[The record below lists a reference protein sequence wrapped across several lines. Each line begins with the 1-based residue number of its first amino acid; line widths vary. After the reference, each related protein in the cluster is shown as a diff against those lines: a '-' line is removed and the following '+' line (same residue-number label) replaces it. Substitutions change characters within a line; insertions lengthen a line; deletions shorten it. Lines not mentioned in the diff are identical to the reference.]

1 VANASP
7 RDARAGFDI
16 YRSAGGHISLDELNA
31 RLYEAGYGPVH
42 QRSLT
47 HYRNLTNAGYSR
59 YIPINRFDV
68 ARAADPYGDPS
79 SNARY
84 SYEKA
89 DQGVSVVFAKSN
101 KLMETYGRATEIGE
115 VGALLRFEEREVID
129 GLRKLKPQ
137 PGDMVTVRYL
147 ELGRTFGGTV
157 VEADVK
163 SDPAVVEIEYGRL
176 ITIASLGMGE
186 PLPTAEARFVLSGPG
201 EHDTRLDAAGQR
213 LYHFFELVEGLRSVA
228 NEAGSHQDQPV
239 YAAPPDL
246 RLLSVASPAEIILEL
261 ATLVPQLLPP
271 ALVGAV
277 LKMAWDY
284 PTKRKE
290 WLEGDGQREQN
301 KILKIDKE
309 LKQFELEKKKAEA
322 ALHAELVERVR
333 SAFPNSSIAD
343 DELGRAIDEFVVR
356 PLDALG
362 RTGITDLGGGLSEDA
377 DGSGDPD
384 TADSD

>member
-1 VANASP
+1 MANATP

-16 YRSAGGHISLDELNA
+16 YRSAGGQISLEDLNA
-31 RLYEAGYGPVH
+31 QLYEAGYGPVR

-68 ARAADPYGDPS
+68 ARAANPYGDPS

-84 SYEKA
+84 SYEAA
-89 DQGVSVVFAKSN
+89 DQGVKVVFAKSN
-101 KLMETYGRATEIGE
+101 KLMETYGRATEVGE
-115 VGALLRFEEREVID
+115 VGALLRFEEKEVID
-129 GLRKLKPQ
+129 GLRKMKPQ

-147 ELGRTFGGTV
+147 ELGRTLGGTV

-163 SDPAVVEIEYGRL
+163 SEPSVVEIEYGRL
-176 ITIASLGMGE
+176 VTIASLGVGE
-186 PLPTAEARFVLSGPG
+186 PLPTTAARFVLTGPG
-201 EHDTRLDAAGQR
+201 ENDTTLDVTGQR
-213 LYHFFELVEGLRSVA
+213 LYHFFELVEGLRSVT
-228 NEAGSHQDQPV
+228 NEAGSQQGEPT

-246 RLLSVASPAEIILEL
+246 RRLSVASPAEVVLEL
-261 ATLVPQLLPP
+261 AAVVPQLLPLG
-271 ALVGAV
+271 LVGAV

-284 PTKRKE
+284 PAKRKE

-309 LKQFELEKKKAEA
+309 LKQLELEKQQQEASLRDEMLDRIRAE
-322 ALHAELVERVR
+322 
-333 SAFPNSSIAD
+333 FPASTISDAD
-343 DELGRAIDEFVVR
+343 AGRAIKEFVIR

-362 RTGITDLGGGLSEDA
+362 RTGITGLVGDPPDDEPEGGG
-377 DGSGDPD
+377 
-384 TADSD
+384 